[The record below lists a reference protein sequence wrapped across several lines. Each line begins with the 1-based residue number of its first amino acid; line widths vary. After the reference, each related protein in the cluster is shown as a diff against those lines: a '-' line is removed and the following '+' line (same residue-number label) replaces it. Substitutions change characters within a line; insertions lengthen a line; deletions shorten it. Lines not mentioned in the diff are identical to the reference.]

1 LEMQETEESSS
12 WLITGKGKFVDD
24 IRKDQMLHLK
34 IVRSPYARARIL
46 SVKGGITGA
55 EFKANVAAVGEGAW
69 GAGGYVSVPYPALAS
84 DYVSYAGQPVAAVVA
99 DDPYKAE
106 DMMEEVEVEYDS
118 LKPLVNPE
126 DALDFEPIHPN
137 IKSNLVSRV
146 QLGKE
151 FDEKAPVVLEDELLN
166 ERVIPNPIEPRGLV
180 AHYDG
185 SKLTVWAS
193 TQSVHSWKS
202 GLCLAMRLPREKVR
216 VVEMDTG
223 GAFGCKSALY
233 PEYAVACYAS
243 MKTGR
248 PVKWIETRSEHLQ
261 ATSQGRGARG
271 RMKVYA
277 ERSGRVLGVK
287 GDVLVDSGAF
297 ALGVGAMSGRF
308 IGFQLTG
315 PYAIENALVDATN
328 VFTNKVPAGPYRGAG
343 RPEAA
348 FFVERMMDLL
358 ADELKLDPVEVRL
371 RNASPTPIVSP
382 LGMKLDAF
390 QPFLKSA
397 ARALGYAGRE
407 KTGAF
412 GFSSFVLMSS
422 VQPGESSR
430 VTVKDGKVKVWIGS
444 SPGGQGHDTIAKVV
458 LSEELGVPESVVEL
472 EAGDTDQLD
481 QGIGTWGSRSAVV
494 IRDALMEAAGKI
506 REQATAA
513 GCSPEELLEHEF
525 EVTVFHRETDQENS
539 FGAYLV
545 RASLT
550 DEGEARVEECT
561 AFHDVGRAIN
571 PQMVESQVV
580 GGCAQGIGQVLFENT
595 KYNEDGQQLV
605 GTIADAGLVLAP
617 SMPHVTMR
625 LAEDESGPLSRRRV
639 KGVGEAPTVGVPPAL
654 VRALE
659 VALGRRLRRTPL
671 SPEDLRR

>member
-1 LEMQETEESSS
+1 MGESPDR
-12 WLITGKGKFVDD
+12 LITGKGRFVGD
-24 IRKDQMLHLK
+24 IHMDQMLHLRV
-34 IVRSPYARARIL
+34 VRSPYARARIL

-69 GAGGYVSVPYPALAS
+69 GAGGYVSVPYPALATE
-84 DYVSYAGQPVAAVVA
+84 YVSYAGQPVAAVLA

-106 DMMEEVEVEYDS
+106 DMMEEVEVDYDS

-126 DALDFEPIHPN
+126 DALDFEPIHPE
-137 IKSNLVSRV
+137 IESNLVSRV
-146 QLGKE
+146 RLGKE
-151 FDEKAPVVLEDELLN
+151 FDESAPVVLADELVN
-166 ERVIPNPIEPRGLV
+166 ERIIPNPIEPRGLV

-202 GLCLAMRLPREKVR
+202 GLCTALRLPREAVR

-223 GAFGCKSALY
+223 GAFGAKSALY

-287 GDVLVDSGAF
+287 ADVLVDSGAF

-315 PYAIENALVDATN
+315 PYAIQNALVEATN
-328 VFTNKVPAGPYRGAG
+328 VFTNKVPGGPYRGAG

-371 RNASPTPIVSP
+371 RNASPAPFVSP
-382 LGMKLDAF
+382 LGMKLDPF

-397 ARALGYAGRE
+397 AQALGYADRDR
-407 KTGAF
+407 TRAF

-430 VTVKDGKVKVWIGS
+430 VAVKGGKVKVWIGS
-444 SPGGQGHDTIAKVV
+444 SPGGQDHQTIARVI
-458 LSEELGVPESVVEL
+458 LAEELGVPESVVEL

-494 IRDALMEAAGKI
+494 LRDALVEAAGKI

-513 GCSPEELLEHEF
+513 LGGYSPKELLKHEF
-525 EVTVFHRETDQENS
+525 EVTVFHREADQENS

-545 RASLT
+545 RASIS
-550 DEGEARVEECT
+550 DAGEAQVEECS

-580 GGCAQGIGQVLFENT
+580 GGCAQGIGQVLYENT

-605 GTIADAGLVLAP
+605 GTIADAGLILAS
-617 SMPHVTMR
+617 SMPHVTIR
-625 LAEDESGPLSRRRV
+625 LAEEESGPISRRRV

-671 SPEDLRR
+671 GPEDLRR

>member
-1 LEMQETEESSS
+1 MAPRVPNMESPDR
-12 WLITGKGKFVDD
+12 LTAGRGRFVDD
-24 IRKDQMLHLK
+24 IRMEGMLHLK
-34 IVRSPYARARIL
+34 MVRSPYARARVL
-46 SVKGGITGA
+46 SVKGGITGF

-69 GAGGYVSVPYPALAS
+69 GAGGYVSVPYPALAT
-84 DYVSYAGQPVAAVVA
+84 DYVSYVGQPVAAVTA

-106 DMMEEVEVEYDS
+106 DMMDGVEVEYDS
-118 LKPLVNPE
+118 LKPLVDPE
-126 DALDFEPIHPN
+126 DALEFEPIHPGT
-137 IKSNLVSRV
+137 KSNLVSRV
-146 QLGKE
+146 QLGKQ
-151 FDEKAPVVLEDELLN
+151 FDEGAPVVLEDELVN
-166 ERVIPNPIEPRGLV
+166 ERIIPNPMEPRGLV
-180 AHYDG
+180 ARYDG
-185 SKLTVWAS
+185 SRLTVWAS

-202 GLCLAMRLPREKVR
+202 GLCSALQLPREAVR

-223 GAFGCKSALY
+223 GAFGSKSALY

-287 GDVLVDSGAF
+287 ADVLVDSGAF

-328 VFTNKVPAGPYRGAG
+328 VFTNKVPGGPYRGAG

-371 RNASPTPIVSP
+371 RNASPAPFVSP

-397 ARALGYAGRE
+397 AQGLGYEGRDR
-407 KTGAF
+407 TGAF

-422 VQPGESSR
+422 AQPGESSR
-430 VTVKDGKVKVWIGS
+430 VAVKGGKVKVWLGPS
-444 SPGGQGHDTIAKVV
+444 SGGQDHDVIAKVV
-458 LSEELGVPESVVEL
+458 LGEELGVPESAVEL
-472 EAGDTDQLD
+472 EGGDTDQLD

-494 IRDALMEAAGKI
+494 LKDALVEAAGKI

-513 GCSPEELLEHEF
+513 LGEYSPGGLLENEF
-525 EVTVFHRETDQENS
+525 DVTVFHREGDQANS
-539 FGAYLV
+539 FGAI
-545 RASLT
+545 S
-550 DEGEARVEECT
+550 
-561 AFHDVGRAIN
+561 
-571 PQMVESQVV
+571 
-580 GGCAQGIGQVLFENT
+580 
-595 KYNEDGQQLV
+595 
-605 GTIADAGLVLAP
+605 
-617 SMPHVTMR
+617 
-625 LAEDESGPLSRRRV
+625 SGP
-639 KGVGEAPTVGVPPAL
+639 P
-654 VRALE
+654 
-659 VALGRRLRRTPL
+659 
-671 SPEDLRR
+671 